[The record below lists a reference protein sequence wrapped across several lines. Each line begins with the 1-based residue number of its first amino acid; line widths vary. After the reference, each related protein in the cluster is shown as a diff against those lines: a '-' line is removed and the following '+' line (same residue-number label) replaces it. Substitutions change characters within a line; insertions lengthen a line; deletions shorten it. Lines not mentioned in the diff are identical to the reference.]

1 MSRTEVQA
9 DLEAA
14 AREEMERACDLG
26 WERLA
31 QVTPWGDTYEGYT
44 PEGRD
49 VCFER
54 NYLWAGDPGF
64 DIRVEVVVYE
74 PRDYEHGA
82 RLVRSLSRS
91 IH

>member
-1 MSRTEVQA
+1 MSRAKVQA

-14 AREEMERACDLG
+14 AHEEMERACDLG
-26 WERLA
+26 WARLA

-82 RLVRSLSRS
+82 RLVRDLSRS
-91 IH
+91 VH